1 MYVNFRENL
10 PTFEEY
16 RARLMANAGGS
27 LRGTYSVGGFPRYT
41 GCDADDGF
49 SVLSGPYYL

>member
-27 LRGTYSVGGFPRYT
+27 LRETYSVGGFPPLY
-41 GCDADDGF
+41 GM
-49 SVLSGPYYL
+49 